1 MIFTVEPL
9 DGSELDRLITAL
21 LNATGTV
28 SRLIEEEGADPAL
41 DGLEII
47 GRCADRLKAG
57 LAQFAEHHDD
67 EELSFVTGFL
77 AFSALL
83 VAEDGGFSDAFREP

>member
-28 SRLIEEEGADPAL
+28 SRLIEDAAAEPGL

-47 GRCADRLKAG
+47 DRTADRIKSG
-57 LAQFAEHHDD
+57 LTEFAEHHDD

-83 VAEDGGFSDAFREP
+83 VAEDGGFSDAFRGT

>member
-28 SRLIEEEGADPAL
+28 SRLVEDAADEPGL

-47 GRCADRLKAG
+47 ERVADRLKAG
-57 LAQFAEHHDD
+57 LAEFAEHHDD
-67 EELSFVTGFL
+67 DELSFVTGFL

-83 VAEDGGFSDAFREP
+83 VAEDGGFSDAFQGP